1 MTETFATTALLWIWT
16 TDKAPASWH
25 FLTIEGEVADA
36 IRLAALMTYGNRRGF
51 GSVKVTA
58 TIRETCW
65 STSLFPHKASGG
77 WILPVKAS
85 VRKAQ
90 GLIAGDEVAV
100 LLRV

>member
-1 MTETFATTALLWIWT
+1 MTETFATTATLWLWT

-25 FLTIEGEVADA
+25 FMTIEGEVADA
-36 IRLAALMTYGNRRGF
+36 IRLAALMTYGKRRGF

-58 TIRETCW
+58 TIGETSW
-65 STSLFPHKASGG
+65 PTSLFPHKASGG

-100 LLRV
+100 VLGV

>member
-1 MTETFATTALLWIWT
+1 MSDIFTARAMLWIWT

-36 IRLAALMTYGNRRGF
+36 IRLAALMTYGKRRGF

-58 TIRETCW
+58 TIRETSW
-65 STSLFPHKASGG
+65 STSLFPHKESGG

-100 LLRV
+100 VLGV